1 MAPTDS
7 PPPSDYQP
15 SDQLRERLAAWQV
28 LEAETEP
35 QAREAL
41 LAGIA
46 RELTENTRLN
56 LPTIAEHLPW
66 SDENVRLL
74 MAGRG
79 VPPRERHRKEEGDP
93 PVYTPSE
100 QLRDLLASW
109 HQVLDDMKKARAA
122 VDEAIA
128 EDLKANPT
136 LTNAEMATHVP
147 WAEEQIRLIARA
159 HNVPRRRKRG
169 SEHKLIRDS
178 QGRPKQVVVPYD
190 WYVKQRGADR
200 NIAKQ

>member
-1 MAPTDS
+1 MATIDS
-7 PPPSDYQP
+7 PPPSGYQP
-15 SDQLRERLAAWQV
+15 SDRLRERLAAWRTIV
-28 LEAETEP
+28 DETEP

-46 RELTENTRLN
+46 RELTENVRLN
-56 LPTIAEHLPW
+56 LPTLAEHLPW
-66 SDENVRLL
+66 SDENIRLL

-100 QLRDLLASW
+100 QLRDLLADW
-109 HQVLDDMKKARAA
+109 HQVLDGEKKARAA

-128 EDLKANPT
+128 DDLKANPT
-136 LTNAEMATHVP
+136 LTNAEMADHVP
-147 WAEEQIRLIARA
+147 WAEEQVRLIARA

-169 SEHKLIRDS
+169 SEHKLIEDK
-178 QGRPKQVVVPYD
+178 GRPKSVVVPYD
-190 WYVKQRGADR
+190 WYVQQPGADPSIVKR
-200 NIAKQ
+200 